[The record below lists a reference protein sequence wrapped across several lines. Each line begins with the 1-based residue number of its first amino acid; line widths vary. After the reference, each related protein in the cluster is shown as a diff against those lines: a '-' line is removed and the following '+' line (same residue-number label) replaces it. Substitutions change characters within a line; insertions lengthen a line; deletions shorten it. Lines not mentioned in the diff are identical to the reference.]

1 MFSCFCF
8 GITSTLLAS
17 NRTKIWSSGRVMEV
31 IRKTI
36 WKRYL
41 SAPTKPL
48 AKNSNIS
55 FSETVY
61 QHKGKRKKCKKT
73 TQTAMIQWQCL
84 MDKPHRKPWQK
95 SKTGDISKQR
105 PTPLH
110 HTFLLGRAS
119 FTVQPL
125 HVRHKG
131 FCSRN
136 TPQAHFAFVSTHEG
150 AFSSSLTLPRK
161 LAPKY
166 LTG

>member
-17 NRTKIWSSGRVMEV
+17 NRTKIWSSDRVMEV
-31 IRKTI
+31 TRKTI

-55 FSETVY
+55 LSETVY
-61 QHKGKRKKCKKT
+61 QHKEKRKKCKKT

-95 SKTGDISKQR
+95 SKTGDISKQS
-105 PTPLH
+105 PSPLH
-110 HTFLLGRAS
+110 HTFLLGRAR

-125 HVRHKG
+125 RHKG
-131 FCSRN
+131 FCSRRML
-136 TPQAHFAFVSTHEG
+136 QAHFACVSTHEG
-150 AFSSSLTLPRK
+150 AFSSSLNLSRE
-161 LAPKY
+161 LAPKH
-166 LTG
+166 LTC

>member
-8 GITSTLLAS
+8 AITSTLLVS

-31 IRKTI
+31 TRKTI
-36 WKRYL
+36 WKRHL

-55 FSETVY
+55 LSETVY

-73 TQTAMIQWQCL
+73 TQTVMIQWQCL

-95 SKTGDISKQR
+95 SKTGDISKQS
-105 PTPLH
+105 PSPLH
-110 HTFLLGRAS
+110 HTFLLGRAR

-125 HVRHKG
+125 RHKG
-131 FCSRN
+131 FCSRSML
-136 TPQAHFAFVSTHEG
+136 QAHFARVSTHEG
-150 AFSSSLTLPRK
+150 AFSSSLNLPRE